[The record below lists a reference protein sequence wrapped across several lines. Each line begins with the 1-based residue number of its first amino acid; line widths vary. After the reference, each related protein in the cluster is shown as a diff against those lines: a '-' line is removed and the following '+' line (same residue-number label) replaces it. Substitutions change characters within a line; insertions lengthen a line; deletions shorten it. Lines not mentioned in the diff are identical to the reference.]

1 LLQITRSL
9 ARQLRSVFRRLVSR
23 QNVSAVSLQAGA
35 DGLRVRLHAPEVA
48 AEYHQPGAFPAE
60 QLTVNL
66 DVLAETEGRD
76 DSPVVLEKVG
86 TDAVRARWTDSG
98 IPLVRDVASP
108 DISKWQAFPQIAP
121 HLASNPPGLLSALD
135 EAMHCSANESVRYVT
150 EKIQLRGSGVVVAT
164 DGRQLFWQDGFHFP
178 WEGKDVLVPAVKV
191 FGAKEISRD
200 QPVTIG
206 KNESHVSVLVGPWTF
221 FFLADDQGRF
231 PNVEQILSSA
241 SQSRTRWQLD
251 PEDGAF
257 LAKALHRLP
266 CGDSDHA
273 VVTVDL
279 NGAVAIRA
287 KAETQAN
294 PNELI
299 LSRSTTSGDAATM
312 ALRRDHLA
320 RALRLGFT
328 QMQQSSAGSPVLW
341 LDEHRKYLLAPMSK
355 ESVIPPSPHAL
366 RVFSGAETSTNPQ
379 RKERTMSMA
388 QTNNDVNDG
397 AAANSN
403 GTSNGESSNG
413 ASSVAKNLI
422 EEAQMLRTLLRG
434 GYERAGRLIS
444 AIRQHDKRT
453 KTLRAALASLRQ
465 LQQVGA

>member
-23 QNVSAVSLQAGA
+23 QGVSAVTLQTGA
-35 DGLRVRLHAPEVA
+35 DGFRARLHSPEVA
-48 AEYHQPGAFPAE
+48 AEYHQTGE
-60 QLTVNL
+60 QAADHITVNVDL
-66 DVLAETEGRD
+66 LIEVEGRD
-76 DSPVVLEKVG
+76 DSPISLEKAG
-86 TDAVRARWTDSG
+86 TDSVRARWTDSG
-98 IPLVRDVASP
+98 IPMVRDFASP
-108 DISKWQAFPQIAP
+108 DISKWQAFPKIAS
-121 HLASNPPGLLSALD
+121 HLVSNPPSLLSALD
-135 EAMHCSANESVRYVT
+135 EAMHCAANESIRYAT
-150 EKIQLRGSGVVVAT
+150 QKIQLRGAGVIVST
-164 DGRQLFWQDGFHFP
+164 DGHQLFWQDGFHFP
-178 WEGKDVLVPAVKV
+178 WEGKDVLIPAVKA
-191 FGAKEISRD
+191 FALKDIPHD

-206 KNESHVSVLVGPWTF
+206 KNETHVTIQVGPWTF
-221 FFLADDQGRF
+221 FFAADSQGRY

-241 SQSRTRWQLD
+241 SQARTRWQLD
-251 PEDGAF
+251 PEDAVF

-266 CGDSDHA
+266 GGDAD
-273 VVTVDL
+273 VTVDL
-279 NGAVAIRA
+279 NGTVAIRA
-287 KAETQAN
+287 KAEDQVH

-299 LSRSTTSGDAATM
+299 LSRSTASGDPATM
-312 ALRRDHLA
+312 ALKRDHLA

-341 LDEHRKYLLAPMSK
+341 LDEHRKYLLAPMPS

-379 RKERTMSMA
+379 PKERTMSMA
-388 QTNNDVNDG
+388 QTTNDIHDG
-397 AAANSN
+397 AAANGN

-413 ASSVAKNLI
+413 TSCVAKNLI